1 MQSIQEIEFKLPEL
15 TNKGNHR
22 CLKTGTEV
30 KLLRV
35 VFQVLTSGLLILE
48 APSIVLHR
56 LRFHSL
62 VESWRNLVLNHQD
75 PFHMI
80 QTEIQIIKVPP
91 TPEAVLSLLLLWLRA
106 DLSSEKVKVPSLVNK
121 SASKRSKLWGRW
133 GITSMVSNMNQ
144 LDQELIDKAKTNFQ
158 I

>member
-1 MQSIQEIEFKLPEL
+1 MQWIQETECKHLVL
-15 TNKGNHR
+15 TNKENHQ

-35 VFQVLTSGLLILE
+35 VSQVLTSGLLILE
-48 APSIVLHR
+48 VPSIVLHLLQFR
-56 LRFHSL
+56 SL
-62 VESWRNLVLNHQD
+62 VESWRNLESNHQD
-75 PFHMI
+75 PFHTI
-80 QTEIQIIKVPP
+80 QIEIQIIKVPP

-121 SASKRSKLWGRW
+121 LASKQSRLWGQW